1 MTEKMRNSV
10 SVTFLAMLVS
20 APAFAGGPVEPV
32 VEPAPAMVVVAAPV
46 GGWSG
51 GYIGASV
58 NWGNASV
65 DAAGDA
71 ADALN
76 DFGIGSTLSK
86 PSGVSGAI
94 RAGYDWQ
101 RGQGVFGIGGEY
113 NFANYDAGLESG
125 LVDAAAE
132 GDLDLT
138 GVNVSVENMATIFGR
153 AGYAV
158 NDQFL
163 AYGLVGYSWA
173 DGKVSM
179 DGESESRNL
188 DGLTLGVG
196 GEYKFNQNWSA
207 FGEYDYTNFGTIE
220 DTSNLLENSSLEADI
235 NVFKIG
241 VNYRF

>member
-1 MTEKMRNSV
+1 MRYSAQL
-10 SVTFLAMLVS
+10 SILSMIIA
-20 APAFAGGPVEPV
+20 APAFAGGPVEV
-32 VEPAPAMVVVAAPV
+32 IVEPAPAPVMVVVAPV
-46 GGWSG
+46 TGWSG
-51 GYIGASV
+51 GYLGASV

-65 DAAGDA
+65 DATGDA

-113 NFANYDAGLESG
+113 NFANYEAGLESG

-235 NVFKIG
+235 NVFKLG